1 MQLTTPNVDMY
12 SLEDY
17 RIARKRLAKMKREEA
32 AAARLARKKERQKA
46 NKSLLEIDDEIDRVV
61 TELAESKVDVSQGDS
76 LKGRADDLMEIAK
89 RCDSRAVAN
98 RSYKEALDN
107 FTKAAGVYQKALDS
121 DPANREVE
129 RKLDDVRRRMYWCR
143 KMQTLS

>member
-1 MQLTTPNVDMY
+1 MAEAMRQ
-12 SLEDY
+12 EKEE
-17 RIARKRLAKMKREEA
+17 RKRLAKMKKEEA

-46 NKSLLEIDDEIDRVV
+46 NKSLLEIDDEIDRAV
-61 TELAESKVDVSQGDS
+61 TELADGGGRMDVSQADS
-76 LKGRADDLMEIAK
+76 LKGRADDLIEIAK
-89 RCDSRAVAN
+89 RCDSRDVAN
-98 RSYKEALDN
+98 RSYKEALEN
-107 FTKAAGVYQKALDS
+107 LTKAAGMYQKALDG